1 MTEQSSAITTQEFVP
16 SAEISI
22 SSLKSELT
30 QLPKEYSP
38 MLQNIQEN
46 LPAIQATS
54 ENFYKSHSQYMNATV
69 DITDLTPLHSVRHIL
84 ARIERKKAALA
95 ESQIKRRKDDI
106 ELRRKQKQLEETT
119 DEFDRELLEI
129 EIIELMN
136 GLTSG
141 ENYIKGA
148 IREMSFLMT
157 QYQSVLDK
165 LGKDHLTEEDFEEDE
180 KRYHVMTALKQA
192 LNAARPRGGLIDEGN
207 SIYLFDIGV
216 NVAHAQAEIFN
227 YLKQE
232 QEMIEQGLA
241 PSHEMTMEWL
251 ERCADKFKDCGTRF
265 AESRG
270 LIPMDQKSLAQPEP
284 VQLLKGTTETTEEV

>member
-1 MTEQSSAITTQEFVP
+1 MTEQSSSITTQEFIP

-22 SSLKSELT
+22 SSLKNELS

-46 LPAIQATS
+46 LPAVQATS

-69 DITDLTPLHSVRHIL
+69 DIADLTPLHCVRHIL
-84 ARIERKKAALA
+84 ARIERKKSALA
-95 ESQIKRRKDDI
+95 EAQIKRRKSDI
-106 ELRRKQKQLEETT
+106 KLRKKQKKLEKST
-119 DEFDRELLEI
+119 DEFERELLEI

-148 IREMSFLMT
+148 IREMSLLMT
-157 QYQSVLDK
+157 QYQSVLEK
-165 LGKDHLTEEDFEEDE
+165 VGKEELTEEDFEEDE

-192 LNAARPRGGLIDEGN
+192 LNSARPRGGLIDEGN

-216 NVAHAQAEIFN
+216 NVAHAQAEVFN

-232 QEMIEQGLA
+232 NELIEKGIA
-241 PSHEMTMEWL
+241 PTHEMTMEWL
-251 ERCADKFKDCGTRF
+251 ERCADKFKDCGEKF
-265 AESRG
+265 AQSRG
-270 LIPMDQKSLAQPEP
+270 LIAMDQKSLAQPEHP
-284 VQLLKGTTETTEEV
+284 HLLKSSGEIE

>member
-1 MTEQSSAITTQEFVP
+1 MTENTSAITTQEFVP

-84 ARIERKKAALA
+84 ARVERKKAALA
-95 ESQIKRRKDDI
+95 EAQIKRRKDDI

-165 LGKDHLTEEDFEEDE
+165 LGKEHLTEEDFEEDE

-232 QEMIEQGLA
+232 QEMIESGLA

-270 LIPMDQKSLAQPEP
+270 LIPLDQKSLAQPEP
-284 VQLLKGTTETTEEV
+284 VQLLTGTTEPTEEN

>member
-1 MTEQSSAITTQEFVP
+1 MTEQSSSITTQEFIP

-22 SSLKSELT
+22 SSLKNELS

-46 LPAIQATS
+46 LPAVQATS

-69 DITDLTPLHSVRHIL
+69 DIADLTPLHCVRHIL
-84 ARIERKKAALA
+84 ARIERKKSALA
-95 ESQIKRRKDDI
+95 EAQIKRRKSDI
-106 ELRRKQKQLEETT
+106 KLRKKQKKLEKST
-119 DEFDRELLEI
+119 DEFERELLEI

-157 QYQSVLDK
+157 QYQSVLEK
-165 LGKDHLTEEDFEEDE
+165 VGKEELTEEDFEEDE

-192 LNAARPRGGLIDEGN
+192 LNSARPRGGLIDEGN

-216 NVAHAQAEIFN
+216 NVAHAQAEVFN

-232 QEMIEQGLA
+232 NELIEKGMA
-241 PSHEMTMEWL
+241 PTHEMTMEWL
-251 ERCADKFKDCGTRF
+251 ERCADKFKDCGEKF
-265 AESRG
+265 AQSRG
-270 LIPMDQKSLAQPEP
+270 LITMDQKSLAQPEHP
-284 VQLLKGTTETTEEV
+284 HLLKSSGEIE